1 MGKVNLARSDSTN
14 AIITN
19 NNYFYVRV
27 TNKLLTL
34 RSIVLQKFSFF
45 CMMFI
50 CYNNYFLVL

>member
-45 CMMFI
+45 
-50 CYNNYFLVL
+50 V